1 MKMRWVVWMLAGLA
15 LPAMQLAAQEQEK
28 PALVKVEKVYGKP
41 AAFELQEESNRFVR
55 LDRALA
61 ASELEGVSVL
71 EVSRKG
77 YALLDLPGGPVWV
90 DKLSLRFN
98 TALPNAY
105 CGRLGGDSSVSFA
118 DDAAMK
124 AVRGAGEGCR

>member
-1 MKMRWVVWMLAGLA
+1 MNTRWMVWMLAGLV
-15 LPAMQLAAQEQEK
+15 LPAMQLAAQEQGS
-28 PALVKVEKVYGKP
+28 PVLVEKVYGKP
-41 AAFELQEESNRFVR
+41 AAFDLQEGSNRFVR
-55 LDRALA
+55 LDRALDA
-61 ASELEGVSVL
+61 NELVGVRVL

-77 YALLDLPGGPVWV
+77 YALLDLPGGRVWV

-98 TALPNAY
+98 TAVPNAY

-118 DDAAMK
+118 DDVAMN